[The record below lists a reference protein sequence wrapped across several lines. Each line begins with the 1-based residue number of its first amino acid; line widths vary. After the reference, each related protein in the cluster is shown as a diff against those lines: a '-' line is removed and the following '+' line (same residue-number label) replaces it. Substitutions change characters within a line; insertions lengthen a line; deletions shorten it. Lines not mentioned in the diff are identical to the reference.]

1 MFEKKSIHS
10 AVAYTVAVIAGL
22 AGTVSATAEET
33 AGWQLEEVV
42 VTAQKREEKLSDV
55 PIAVTA
61 LTSEQIGAAFANN
74 IEDLQSMVPSVS

>member
-22 AGTVSATAEET
+22 AGTASSSAQED

-55 PIAVTA
+55 PVAVTA
-61 LTSEQIGAAFANN
+61 LT
-74 IEDLQSMVPSVS
+74 